1 MNTNKITFIFSVVI
15 IVLLISVPTTYKVI
29 KNHQRNLIRTT
40 ESKIIEAAKKCY
52 FEEKCLEDKIYL
64 KDLYSLEYLD
74 KISNPLTKEY
84 YSEESYVEINK
95 EEFKFYEK
103 K

>member
-1 MNTNKITFIFSVVI
+1 MNTNKITTIFCI
-15 IVLLISVPTTYKVI
+15 IIIILLITIPTTYKVI
-29 KNHQRNLIRTT
+29 KNHQNNLKRST

-52 FEEKCLEDKIYL
+52 YEDKCEGDKIFL
-64 KDLYSLEYLD
+64 KDLYNFDYLG

-84 YSEESYVEINK
+84 YSEDSYVEIKDNS
-95 EEFKFYEK
+95 FVFNEK